1 MAKKTIAISQD
12 IDCFEMDGK
21 TYAFKGKKFIYNSEK
36 ITVEQAFENAELLES
51 LVKEKSDL
59 IYEVNVE
66 TGDTKNEPK
75 QPAE

>member
-1 MAKKTIAISQD
+1 MAKKTISVAQN
-12 IDCFEMDGK
+12 IDCFEVEGK
-21 TYAFKGKKFIYNSEK
+21 TYAFKGKKFIFEGQK
-36 ITVEQAFENAELLES
+36 IDVATAYDMPELLAS
-51 LVKEKSDL
+51 LVREKSDL